1 MLKCQL
7 YFIILYSTYSGEVNQ
22 KNAEERGTLG
32 PALSCVVKLN
42 LTIVKL

>member
-1 MLKCQL
+1 MSTLF
-7 YFIILYSTYSGEVNQ
+7 YNFIFTYSGEVNQ
-22 KNAEERGTLG
+22 KNAEERGTMG